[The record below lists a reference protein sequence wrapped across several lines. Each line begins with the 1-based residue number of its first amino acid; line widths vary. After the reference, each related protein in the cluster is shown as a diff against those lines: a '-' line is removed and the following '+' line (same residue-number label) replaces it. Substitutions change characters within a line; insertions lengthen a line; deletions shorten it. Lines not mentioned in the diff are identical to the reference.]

1 MKKVNTRSRGSS
13 KATSRSAALEA
24 RARLEREQ
32 EEEILSLLRK
42 EADAFVPNVYP
53 SVKKKAGLL
62 SPIETRE
69 ELSLTE
75 ILGNEGNKM
84 VPDLENLIYQKTGAR
99 KSFRLGNH
107 LNFRR
112 AATAIGTC
120 LSSVFVVAAVVAAT
134 SALPADSGAPGAL
147 IRLSIAP
154 ASSQNAERSVSEA
167 PVNPYKPEF
176 LLVPTSDAKIY
187 QEGFSP
193 MNLSATYVVDELGS
207 PDRDAFSI
215 EEVFSALFEGS
226 YERGYIEAKTPA
238 SYNVIE
244 ISIMTD
250 QNDFEDLYVKAAEA
264 ALRKSLCEK
273 RIYAKLEFTCDL
285 LEPSISEMNY
295 AEAADVFSVYELLNR
310 KVNYRALL
318 HESASVI
325 EGLKKVGN
333 ALAAAPLSDAAR
345 LSIGRGLSI
354 SYTVYSQGGSC
365 LLTAGEIEKLKA
377 DLLAMREE
385 IPWNVNPS
393 LLEEDPYYLLNDP
406 EYCEGLT
413 GEAKKVSEF
422 FFDIQKA
429 IIDFAGSSKENYLG
443 FLSMTAAFLD
453 KMASRPGSCPD
464 PYGYPYDPG
473 GHSPGTGPNSA
484 NWGDGEIVLA

>member
-24 RARLEREQ
+24 RAKLEREQ
-32 EEEILSLLRK
+32 EEEVLSLLRK
-42 EADAFVPNVYP
+42 EAEAFVPNVYP

-62 SPIETRE
+62 APIETRE

-84 VPDLENLIYQKTGAR
+84 VPDLEKLIYQKTGAR
-99 KSFRLGNH
+99 KSFRLGTH

-112 AATAIGTC
+112 TAAAIGTC
-120 LSSVFVVAAVVAAT
+120 LSSAFIFGAVVAAT
-134 SALPADSGAPGAL
+134 SALPGGSDAPGAL

-154 ASSQNAERSVSEA
+154 ASSQNAEKGTNEG

-176 LLVPTSDAKIY
+176 LLVPTSDAEVC
-187 QEGFSP
+187 QGGFSP
-193 MNLSATYVVDELGS
+193 MNLSATYVVDGLGS
-207 PDRDAFSI
+207 SKKDRFSV
-215 EEVFSALFEGS
+215 EEVFSAIFEGS
-226 YERGYIEAKTPA
+226 YETGYIEAKTPA

-244 ISIMTD
+244 ISIVTD
-250 QNDFEDLYVKAAEA
+250 QSDFEDLYVKAAEA

-310 KVNYRALL
+310 KVNYGALL
-318 HESASVI
+318 SESASVI
-325 EGLKKVGN
+325 EALKEVGS
-333 ALAAAPLSDAAR
+333 AMAAAPLSDAAR

-354 SYTVYSQGGSC
+354 SYAVYSQGGNC
-365 LLTAGEIEKLKA
+365 LLTAEEIEQLKEK
-377 DLLAMREE
+377 LLAMREE
-385 IPWNVNPS
+385 IPWDVNPS
-393 LLEEDPYYLLNDP
+393 LLDEDPYYLLNNPD
-406 EYCEGLT
+406 YCEGLT
-413 GEAKKVSEF
+413 GEAKEASEF

-443 FLSMTAAFLD
+443 FLSMTSAFLN

-473 GHSPGTGPNSA
+473 GHTPGTGPNSA
-484 NWGDGEIVLA
+484 NWGEGEIVLA